1 MKNKILRLLSL
12 FLVICTVASVVV
24 LPASAEDMKSILD
37 LDIAKIGKIYFKGET
52 DKDFT
57 TYKVGE
63 EMVFTMTLYA
73 DGEQITA
80 PYFSYNIVADDGTS
94 SSGYVDAK
102 SGTAQIRTSISKAG
116 AVRLTVNP
124 CDARKNVIRDDNGII
139 TPFEGG
145 AIANADEIA
154 LIAAE
159 PSDFDAFWER
169 QLALLDECAPN
180 PISIEQVD
188 SGNNKFV
195 SYIIK
200 INCIGNPDQIA
211 THATYVAGV
220 LTMPKNAEKG
230 SLKLRLGFQ
239 GYGVT
244 SASVNPV
251 ANTAYFSVCAHSME
265 QLRPGSYYD
274 KASLGLDGYGF
285 SKAENADPENS
296 YFKNMLL
303 RDVQAVRFLCKYFG
317 ETGVS
322 SNVDGIDTSAWRG
335 LWDGVYLETSGG
347 SQGGFQSLAVA
358 GLVPEVTVCSPDV
371 PWFANLATETDPTKF
386 RPTFYPSYVD
396 GLRYFD
402 AASFAKRI
410 KGKVNMSAGTG
421 DPLCTMFT
429 TQTIFNNLNTEA
441 KFTFRQGKKHGTTNT
456 YPIDMTQYKMPEIGV
471 GDEYTL
477 PFEIASVSDE
487 NVVAKTSPKVVTGL
501 KAGSVAITFT
511 NGTKRTYNVV
521 NRSADIF
528 TVSGNIDASSSE
540 YAEFKAAFA
549 DTWKSYTGNAA
560 LFDGADTSAYDTKSE
575 NALII
580 CDTTASSASESKEEI
595 RNAYASFDNV
605 AVVLAGDKST
615 SDYHRTLIELC
626 YDEDS
631 KFCLAGFGGTDYS
644 MLGKTA
650 AEQLYCSVLGTET
663 DSVTIGA
670 VLEDGTAVDDFAVSN
685 AEPEKLTVV
694 PYTAPL
700 YMAKYEGFSRKVI
713 TSAEMGENYG
723 IIRISGKH
731 VSKDIKVYSSAVAS
745 GEGWVITDGGKLVV
759 FPDFVCGWN
768 GFIDSVTSIEV
779 REGLKTLAENAFA
792 LVNDGIE
799 VKLPYSLESID
810 AGTFGGKKISVVSYD
825 GTAGETFATENALP
839 FSSLGDAGDCG
850 TDVFWFYKDGVLTI
864 SGTGTTPEVKIS
876 GWGKP
881 ETSPWYKYY
890 DDIEKIVV
898 DENVTTLSG
907 ACFHYMRKTKLVE
920 ITPNLK
926 KLSGAVF
933 ETMGDLVSIYY
944 KGETP
949 VTGEA
954 NIRSIDNL
962 SLTYTFDGCGNLKT
976 FVLSDKAAGTI
987 GTEAFKGTG
996 VVELTVPAGIKSIKA
1011 LAFSNAS
1018 SIKKL
1023 TVLGKNTEIN
1033 EYAFANSTNISAGS
1047 YRNYISNVT
1056 VCAYDGSAAHKF
1068 AEDNMM
1074 KYHSLTTGLDKD
1086 YSEIDGYE
1094 TVKSGNIGTGV
1105 RYSVV
1110 KASDGKYQL
1119 IFTGSGSKT
1128 DSFASSS
1135 EQPWDEYRD
1144 DIARATIMCKDLTDI
1159 GDFVLA
1165 DLPNL
1170 ETLWITDALVA
1181 FGKGALMNSGVRT
1194 IYTSAAEDGTADI
1207 SGIYE
1212 IGESCF
1218 EGTKFTSVK
1227 LGKGMTEIAPRAF
1240 ASSALTVLEI
1250 PKSVT
1255 AIGDSAFENSASLG
1269 NVTVCSQEIT
1279 VGTDAFAGLPAGASL
1294 GAYDDLGFEE
1304 ICEANGYTFVSLGE
1318 VPHTVEGQIT
1328 DSWNGNMT
1336 VNNTWIFDYKN
1347 NTLTIRSNKD
1357 TGWNECGNPNSTG
1370 YWKNYVNSIEEV
1382 IIEGNQGKISQNA
1395 FKEHK
1400 NLKKVTYT
1408 GCGQINSSA
1417 FYGSPMLS
1425 QIMIAGSVD
1434 IPGTADLTNMTTL
1447 GSNGNILYGTAIKGV
1462 ILGNQYSESNP
1473 IMKSNFPSGLEAIYG
1488 TGEYLESLAAE
1499 LGVEFIPFGKGIGSV
1514 YWTVRAGVLTVY
1526 GEGSIDGL
1534 SNIARFAPDINSVV
1548 VGAGIK
1554 VIGEGA
1560 FAELGTLEKAT
1571 FLGNAPTAGASI
1583 FGTQGKDFYVECN
1596 AGASGFSG
1604 SKWNGYTLK
1613 KPSVDFVA
1621 GDVNGDGTVDTK
1633 DSVLLSQYLAGWDV
1647 TISVR
1652 ASDCNGDDTVDT
1664 KDSVLLSQY
1673 LAGWDVK
1680 LVGGKAEDHDDG
1692 GSEGD
1697 IEIDYS
1703 EVY

>member
-1 MKNKILRLLSL
+1 
-12 FLVICTVASVVV
+12 
-24 LPASAEDMKSILD
+24 
-37 LDIAKIGKIYFKGET
+37 
-52 DKDFT
+52 
-57 TYKVGE
+57 
-63 EMVFTMTLYA
+63 
-73 DGEQITA
+73 
-80 PYFSYNIVADDGTS
+80 
-94 SSGYVDAK
+94 
-102 SGTAQIRTSISKAG
+102 
-116 AVRLTVNP
+116 
-124 CDARKNVIRDDNGII
+124 
-139 TPFEGG
+139 
-145 AIANADEIA
+145 
-154 LIAAE
+154 
-159 PSDFDAFWER
+159 
-169 QLALLDECAPN
+169 
-180 PISIEQVD
+180 
-188 SGNNKFV
+188 
-195 SYIIK
+195 
-200 INCIGNPDQIA
+200 
-211 THATYVAGV
+211 
-220 LTMPKNAEKG
+220 MPKNAEKG

-239 GYGVT
+239 GYGVS
-244 SASVNPV
+244 SASVSTLD
-251 ANTAYFSVCAHSME
+251 NTVNFDVCAHSME

-274 KASLGLDGYGF
+274 KSSLGLDGYGF
-285 SKAENADPENS
+285 SKTENANPETC

-303 RDVQAVRFLCKYFG
+303 RDVQAVRFLRKYFG

-322 SNVDGIDTSAWRG
+322 STVGGVDTSAWQG
-335 LWDGVYLETSGG
+335 LWNGVDLETSGG

-358 GLVPEVTVCSPDV
+358 GLVPEVNVCTPDV

-386 RPTFYPSYVD
+386 RPTSYPSYVD

-410 KGKVNMSAGTG
+410 KGKVNMTAGTG
-421 DPLCTMFT
+421 DPLCPMFT

-441 KFTFRQGKKHGTTNT
+441 TFTFRQGKKHGTTNT

-487 NVVAKTSPKVVTGL
+487 TVVAKTSSKVITGL
-501 KAGSVAITFT
+501 KAGSVEITFT
-511 NGTKRTYNVV
+511 NGIKRTYNVV
-521 NRSADIF
+521 KQEADIF
-528 TVSGNIDASSSE
+528 TVSGNIDASSVE
-540 YAEFKAAFA
+540 YSEFKTAFA
-549 DTWKSYTGNAA
+549 NTWKSYTGSAA
-560 LFDGADTSAYDTKSE
+560 LFDGADTSAYNPKSE
-575 NALII
+575 NALIL
-580 CDTTASSASESKEEI
+580 CDTTASSASDGEEEI
-595 RNAYASFDNV
+595 KNAYASFDNV

-615 SDYHRTLIELC
+615 SDYHRTLIDLC
-626 YDEDS
+626 YDADS
-631 KFCLAGFGGTDYS
+631 KFCLAGFGGTDYA

-650 AEQLYCSVLGTET
+650 AEQLYCSVHGTET
-663 DSVTIGA
+663 DSVIIGA
-670 VLEDGTAVDDFAVSN
+670 VLEDGTAVDDFAASKVN
-685 AEPEKLTVV
+685 PENMTVV
-694 PYTAPL
+694 PYTVPL
-700 YMAKYEGFSRKVI
+700 YMAKYEGFGRKVI
-713 TSAEMGENYG
+713 TSAETGEDYG

-779 REGLKTLAENAFA
+779 REGVKTLAENAFA
-792 LVNDGIE
+792 LGKDGIE
-799 VKLPYSLESID
+799 VKLPYSLESVD
-810 AGTFGGKKISVVSYD
+810 AAAFGGKKISVVSYD
-825 GTAGETFATENALP
+825 GTAGETFATENSLT
-839 FSSLGDAGDCG
+839 FTSLGDAGDCG
-850 TDVFWFYKDGVLTI
+850 KDVFWFYKDGVLTI
-864 SGTGTTPEVKIS
+864 SGTGTAPVVKIN

-890 DDIEKIVV
+890 DNIEKIVV

-907 ACFHYMRKTKLVE
+907 ACFHYMIKTKLVE

-926 KLSGAVF
+926 KLSGEVF
-933 ETMGDLVSIYY
+933 ETMGNLVSIYY

-954 NIRSIDNL
+954 NIRFADNL
-962 SLTYTFDGCGNLKT
+962 ALNYTFDGCGKLKT
-976 FVLSDKAAGTI
+976 FVLSDNAMGTI
-987 GTEAFKGTG
+987 GTEAFKGTS
-996 VVELTVPAGIKSIKA
+996 VVELTVPAGIRSVSA

-1018 SIKKL
+1018 LIKKL
-1023 TVLGKNTEIN
+1023 TVLGLNTGIN
-1033 EYAFANSTNISAGS
+1033 EYAFANSTNISAGN
-1047 YRNYISNVT
+1047 YRNFINNVT
-1056 VCAYDGSAAHKF
+1056 VCAYDGSAAQKF
-1068 AEDNMM
+1068 AEDNML

-1110 KASDGKYQL
+1110 KASGGKYEL
-1119 IFTGSGSKT
+1119 MFTGSGSKT
-1128 DSFASSS
+1128 DSFTSSS

-1144 DIARATIMCKDLTDI
+1144 GIVRAAIMCKDLTDI

-1170 ETLWITDALVA
+1170 ETLLITDALVA
-1181 FGKGALMNSGVRT
+1181 LGKGALMNSGVRT
-1194 IYTSAAEDGTADI
+1194 IYTSAAEEGTADV

-1212 IGESCF
+1212 IGEGCF
-1218 EGTKFTSVK
+1218 EGTKFTSVR

-1255 AIGDSAFENSASLG
+1255 AIGTSAFENSASLG
-1269 NVTVCSQEIT
+1269 KVTVFSHEIGI
-1279 VGTDAFAGLPAGASL
+1279 GTDAFAGLPAGASL

-1318 VPHTVEGQIT
+1318 VPHTIEGQIT

-1357 TGWNECGNPNSTG
+1357 TDWNECGNPYSTG

-1408 GCGQINSSA
+1408 GCGLINSSA

-1434 IPGTADLTNMTTL
+1434 IPGTADFTNMTTL

-1499 LGVEFIPFGKGIGSV
+1499 LGVEFIPFGKGTGSV
-1514 YWTVRAGVLTVY
+1514 YWTVRDGVLTVY

-1548 VGAGIK
+1548 VGAGVKAIS
-1554 VIGEGA
+1554 EGA

-1571 FLGNAPTAGASI
+1571 FLGNAPTAGANI

-1596 AGASGFSG
+1596 AGASGFDG

-1647 TISVR
+1647 TISMR
-1652 ASDCNGDDTVDT
+1652 ASDCNGDGTVDT

-1680 LVGGKAEDHDDG
+1680 LVGGKAEDPDDG

-1697 IEIDYS
+1697 IEIDES

>member
-12 FLVICTVASVVV
+12 FLVICTVASVIV
-24 LPASAEDMKSILD
+24 LPASAEDMRSILD
-37 LDIAKIGKIYFKGET
+37 LDIAGVGKIYFKGET

-102 SGTAQIRTSISKAG
+102 SGTAQIRTSISVAG

-124 CDARKNVIRDDNGII
+124 CDARKNVIKDDNGII

-145 AIANADEIA
+145 AIANAEDVK
-154 LIAAE
+154 LVAAE

-169 QLALLDECAPN
+169 QLALLDECAPD

-211 THATYVAGV
+211 TRATWVAGV

-265 QLRPGSYYD
+265 QLRSESYYD
-274 KASLGLDGYGF
+274 KSSLGLDNYGF
-285 SKAENADPENS
+285 SKTENANPETC

-303 RDVQAVRFLCKYFG
+303 RDVQAVRFLRKYFG

-322 SNVDGIDTSAWRG
+322 STVDGVDTSAWQG
-335 LWDGVYLETSGG
+335 LWNGVDLETAGG
-347 SQGGFQSLAVA
+347 SQGGFQSIAVA
-358 GLVPEVTVCSPDV
+358 GLVPEVTVCTPNV

-386 RPTFYPSYVD
+386 RPTFYPNYVD

-410 KGKVNMSAGTG
+410 KGKVNMTAGTG
-421 DPLCTMFT
+421 DALCPMFT

-441 KFTFRQGKKHGTTNT
+441 SFTFRQGKKHGTTNT
-456 YPIDMTQYKMPEIGV
+456 YPIDMTQYKMPEIGI

-487 NVVAKTSPKVVTGL
+487 NVVAKTSSKVITGL
-501 KAGSVAITFT
+501 KAGSVEITFT
-511 NGTKRTYNVV
+511 NGIKRTYNVV
-521 NRSADIF
+521 KQTADIF
-528 TVSGNIDASSSE
+528 TVSGNIDASSAE

-560 LFDGADTSAYDTKSE
+560 LFDGEDTSAHDAKSQ

-580 CDTTASSASESKEEI
+580 CDTTAAPASDGEEEI
-595 RNAYASFDNV
+595 KNAYALFDNV
-605 AVVLAGDKST
+605 AVVLAGDRST
-615 SDYHRTLIELC
+615 SDYHRTLIDLC
-626 YDEDS
+626 YDADS
-631 KFCLAGFGGTDYS
+631 KFCLSGFGGTDYAV
-644 MLGKTA
+644 LGKAA
-650 AEQLYCSVLGTET
+650 AEQLYCSLLGTET
-663 DSVTIGA
+663 DSVTMEA
-670 VLEDGTAVDDFAVSN
+670 VLEDGSSAGDFIATGTAA
-685 AEPEKLTVV
+685 VV
-694 PYTAPL
+694 PYTVPL
-700 YMAKYEGFSRKVI
+700 YMAKYEGFSQNTI
-713 TSAEMGENYG
+713 TETGEDYD
-723 IIRISGKH
+723 IIRITGKH

-745 GEGWVITDGGKLVV
+745 GEGWIITESGKLIVY
-759 FPDFVCGWN
+759 PDFVCGWN
-768 GFIDSVTSIEV
+768 GYIDSVTSIEV
-779 REGLKTLAENAFA
+779 KEGVKTLSENAFA
-792 LVNDGIE
+792 LGNDGIE

-825 GTAGETFATENALP
+825 GTAGETFAAENSLP
-839 FSSLGDAGDCG
+839 FTSLGDAGDCG
-850 TDVFWFYKDGVLTI
+850 MDVFWFYKDGVLTI
-864 SGTGTTPEVKIS
+864 SGTGTTPEVKIN

-890 DDIEKIVV
+890 DNIEKIVV

-907 ACFHYMRKTKLVE
+907 ACFHYMGKTKFVE

-926 KLSGAVF
+926 KLSGTVF
-933 ETMGDLVSIYY
+933 ETMGNLVSIYY

-954 NIRSIDNL
+954 NIRFVDNL
-962 SLTYTFDGCGNLKT
+962 TLNYTFDGCGKLRS

-987 GTEAFKGTG
+987 GTEAFKGTS
-996 VVELTVPAGIKSIKA
+996 VVELTVPVGIRGISA

-1018 SIKKL
+1018 LIKKL
-1023 TVLGKNTEIN
+1023 TVLGENTEIN
-1033 EYAFANSTNISAGS
+1033 EYAFANSTNKSAGN
-1047 YRNYISNVT
+1047 YRNYINNVT
-1056 VCAYDGSAAHKF
+1056 ICAYDGSAAQKF

-1074 KYHSLTTGLDKD
+1074 KYHSLTTGLDRD
-1086 YSEIDGYE
+1086 YSEIEGYE

-1110 KASDGKYQL
+1110 KASAGKYEL
-1119 IFTGSGSKT
+1119 IFTGNGSKT

-1144 DIARATIMCKDLTDI
+1144 GIVCATIMCKDLTDI

-1170 ETLWITDALVA
+1170 ETLLITDALVA

-1194 IYTSAAEDGTADI
+1194 IYISAAEEGTADV

-1218 EGTKFTSVK
+1218 EGTKFTSVR

-1255 AIGDSAFENSASLG
+1255 MIGDSAFENSASLG
-1269 NVTVCSQEIT
+1269 NVTVYSQEIT

-1294 GAYDDLGFEE
+1294 SAYGDLGFEE
-1304 ICEANGYTFVSLGE
+1304 ICDANGYTFVSLGE

-1328 DSWNGNMT
+1328 NTWNGQLT
-1336 VNNTWIFDYKN
+1336 VNNTWIFDYRKN
-1347 NTLTIRSNKD
+1347 ILTIKSNKD
-1357 TGWNECGNPNSTG
+1357 TGWNECGNLYSTG

-1382 IIEGNQGKISQNA
+1382 IIEGNHGKVTQSAFQNYT
-1395 FKEHK
+1395 

-1408 GCGQINSSA
+1408 GCAEIDGNA
-1417 FYGSPMLS
+1417 FRDAAMLS

-1434 IPGTADLTNMTTL
+1434 ITGTADFTNVKTL
-1447 GSNGNILYGTAIKGV
+1447 GSKGNILYGTAIKGV

-1499 LGVEFIPFGKGIGSV
+1499 LGVEFIPFGKGAGSV
-1514 YWTVRAGVLTVY
+1514 YWTVKDGVLTVY

-1534 SNIARFAPDINSVV
+1534 SNIARFASDINSVV
-1548 VGAGIK
+1548 VGAGVK
-1554 VIGEGA
+1554 AIGDGA

-1571 FLGNAPTAGASI
+1571 FLGNAPTAGANI

-1596 AGASGFSG
+1596 AGASGFNG

-1647 TISVR
+1647 TISIR
-1652 ASDCNGDDTVDT
+1652 ASDCNGDGTVDT

-1680 LVGGKAEDHDDG
+1680 LVGGKAKDPDDG
-1692 GSEGD
+1692 GSKGD
-1697 IEIDYS
+1697 IEIDES